1 MESFRYSRNVYGQS
15 ALEGISLEL
24 KWVFIAAAELP
35 IVTHLLY
42 RLLRGRRPNNKPR
55 PSP

>member
-1 MESFRYSRNVYGQS
+1 MESFRYSRDVHSQS
-15 ALEGISLEL
+15 TLEGISFEL
-24 KWVFIAAAELP
+24 AWVFIAAAALL

-42 RLLRGRRPNNKPR
+42 RLLRGRCPNNKPR